1 MKEKKANPAE
11 TLKPPLKWSGGKRW
25 LVPRL
30 QPIWEKHQ
38 HRRFVEPLCG
48 GLAGLA
54 VPPGLMPQ
62 RALLNDINPHLM
74 NFYRWAGKGFR
85 IGIKMGE

>member
-48 GLAGLA
+48 RASWASCSAG
-54 VPPGLMPQ
+54 
-62 RALLNDINPHLM
+62 PH
-74 NFYRWAGKGFR
+74 APTCAA
-85 IGIKMGE
+85 E